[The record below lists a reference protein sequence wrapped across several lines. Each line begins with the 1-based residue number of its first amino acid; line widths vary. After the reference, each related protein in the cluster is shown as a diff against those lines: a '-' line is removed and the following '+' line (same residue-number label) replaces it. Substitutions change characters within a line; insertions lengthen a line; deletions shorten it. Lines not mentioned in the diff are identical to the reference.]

1 MVILRVSFSL
11 NEILFAFNN
20 KYSFGFDTELS
31 DDSLLVLEN
40 YGRSGWMFIYPQRA
54 FFNVL
59 KYVLYDI
66 RLVNESR
73 LTLRLFA
80 VVFILLMVF
89 FE

>member
-1 MVILRVSFSL
+1 MKY
-11 NEILFAFNN
+11 LFAFN
-20 KYSFGFDTELS
+20 KSLFGFDMELL
-31 DDSLLVLEN
+31 DDSLLPREN
-40 YGRSGWMFIYPQRA
+40 CGWSGWMFIYPRLA

-66 RLVNESR
+66 RLVNERR

-89 FE
+89 CE

>member
-1 MVILRVSFSL
+1 
-11 NEILFAFNN
+11 
-20 KYSFGFDTELS
+20 
-31 DDSLLVLEN
+31 
-40 YGRSGWMFIYPQRA
+40 MFIYPRPA

-73 LTLRLFA
+73 LTLRLFV

-89 FE
+89 YE

>member
-1 MVILRVSFSL
+1 MVLIQY
-11 NEILFAFNN
+11 LFTFN
-20 KYSFGFDTELS
+20 KYIYLALEVELYG
-31 DDSLLVLEN
+31 DSLLVQEN
-40 YGRSGWMFIYPQRA
+40 YGWSGRMFIYPSCY

-66 RLVNESR
+66 RLVNERR

-89 FE
+89 YE